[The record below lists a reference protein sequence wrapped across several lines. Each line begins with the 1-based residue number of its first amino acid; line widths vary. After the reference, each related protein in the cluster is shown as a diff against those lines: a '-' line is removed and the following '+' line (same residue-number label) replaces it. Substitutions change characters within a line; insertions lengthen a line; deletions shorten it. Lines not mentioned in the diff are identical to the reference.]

1 MTTQEHLEAA
11 LRSEK
16 LKGSNT
22 PASVHIV
29 NALRTFGRDGEAI
42 VLKVT
47 SDYRNRATVPMVA
60 NSAENAPRT
69 WKPGEGLGKP
79 IGLPETQTVETM
91 VQPSSK
97 PPRKER
103 ENQPLQKTSVSV
115 VVTEQETQSNPFE
128 GVTELPG
135 RPGKVLEVYGIEAVR
150 NYLVSNGIEF
160 QDGASDREMASTLI
174 SNFKKA

>member
-47 SDYRNRATVPMVA
+47 NDYRNRATVPMVA
-60 NSAENAPRT
+60 NTADNAPRT

-97 PPRKER
+97 PQRKER
-103 ENQPLQKTSVSV
+103 ESQPSQKANVTVAE
-115 VVTEQETQSNPFE
+115 TEQETPSDPFE

-135 RPGKVLEVYGIEAVR
+135 RPGKVLETYGIEAIR
-150 NYLVSNGIEF
+150 NYLNANGIEF

-174 SNFKKA
+174 ANFKKA